1 MPRTDGDAAVASGGS
16 TARSDW
22 RLADWLAWQEQ
33 LNPRSIELGLT
44 RSRLVAERL
53 GLLSAPCITATI
65 TGTNGKGS
73 SATLAAGIWQAAGY
87 RVGRYLSPHLL
98 RYNERIAIDGIE
110 ASDDAICAAF
120 AAIDGARGDLP
131 LTYFEFGTLAALW
144 LFREAGCTVQ
154 VLEVGLGGRLDAV
167 NIVDADAALVTN
179 IGLDHTDWLGPDR
192 DSIGREKAGIY
203 RAGRAAI
210 CAEHEPPAS
219 VEAEARR
226 IGARWIAAGRQFDV
240 VRSDAAWSWKGEG
253 AEYRELP
260 LPALPGAFQ
269 IDNAAGV
276 LALIEALQGRLPVG
290 RSAIEAGLRGLVL
303 PGRYQRHDGLILDV
317 AHNLESAT
325 VLAAQLRAEPCAGRT
340 WLVLGMLADKPVA
353 EACRVLASVVD
364 AVWCARLPPPR
375 GLDDD
380 QLATIARRS
389 GLVAHAAGTVRDAI
403 SAARAAAEPGDRIV
417 VCGSF
422 LTVAAALENSR

>member
-1 MPRTDGDAAVASGGS
+1 M
-16 TARSDW
+16 RSDW
-22 RLADWLAWQEQ
+22 RLADWLAWQER
-33 LNPRSIELGLT
+33 LNPRSIELGLA
-44 RSRLVAERL
+44 RSSVVAERL
-53 GLLSAPCITATI
+53 GLLTAPCITATI
-65 TGTNGKGS
+65 AGTNGKGS

-98 RYNERIAIDGIE
+98 RYNERIAIDGLE
-110 ASDDAICAAF
+110 ASDEAICAAF
-120 AAIDGARGDLP
+120 AAIDAARGDLP

-144 LFREAGCTVQ
+144 LFREAGCAVQ

-203 RAGRAAI
+203 RSGRAAI
-210 CAEHEPPAS
+210 CAEREPPAS

-226 IGARWIAAGRQFDV
+226 IGARWIAAGRQFEA
-240 VRSDAAWSWKGEG
+240 VREDAAWSWKGEG
-253 AEYRELP
+253 TEYRGLP

-269 IDNAAGV
+269 INNAAGV
-276 LALIEALQGRLPVG
+276 LALVEALQARLPVKH
-290 RSAIEAGLRGLVL
+290 SAIEAGLRGLTL
-303 PGRYQRHDGLILDV
+303 QGRYQRCDGLILDV

-325 VLAAQLRAEPCAGRT
+325 VLAAQLRAEPCTGRT

-353 EACRVLASVVD
+353 AVCKVLAAVVD
-364 AVWCARLPPPR
+364 AAWCAGLPPPR
-375 GLDDD
+375 GLGGEP
-380 QLATIARRS
+380 LARIAQQS
-389 GLVAHAAGTVRDAI
+389 GLIAHPAGTVRDAI
-403 SAARAAAEPGDRIV
+403 AAARAAAEPGDRIV

-422 LTVAAALENSR
+422 LTVAAALENRR